1 MMFTLTEILKPLF
14 QIVLF
19 FYGCT
24 IPSNGNILDIL
35 TIILDTFPQNS
46 TFGIYKKV
54 FTPIIDPNGV
64 IYRIL
69 GQESVKMRKAVQTS
83 KPIQSGMQEIQ
94 TPKDNVEVQSQQ
106 VTGFR

>member
-1 MMFTLTEILKPLF
+1 MFTLTEILKPLF

-54 FTPIIDPNGV
+54 FTPIIDPNGGSLQN
-64 IYRIL
+64 I
-69 GQESVKMRKAVQTS
+69 EARKCQNEKGS
-83 KPIQSGMQEIQ
+83 PNK
-94 TPKDNVEVQSQQ
+94 
-106 VTGFR
+106 